1 MSNFDNNE
9 TIDHMADNP
18 WATMSGLDSW
28 QDDYTRFRDGEVT
41 YSGTTYSGVTN
52 MYEHTGLNMPT
63 NVYIG
68 RQDGHTGRELDK
80 GKY

>member
-1 MSNFDNNE
+1 MSNYDSNE

-18 WATMSGLDSW
+18 WATASGLPSW

-41 YSGTTYSGVTN
+41 YSGTAFSGIDMSVHKADN
-52 MYEHTGLNMPT
+52 YPT
-63 NVYIG
+63 DVFIG
-68 RQDGHTGRELDK
+68 RLDGHTGRELDK